1 MAGTASL
8 PKDPFCQGPCSV
20 LVLCST
26 SQQLFPTLLPPPAL
40 FFAAGFTSQADA
52 ISGIFALT
60 LLARD
65 RQGLGSRSG
74 CSSLTMVMNPDSVCS
89 SSLVLHR
96 DSGWDCGTKA
106 RETQILGLSTAK
118 RAQAH
123 PADPLDLPRGVG
135 LPVATSHGPARARG
149 TLNTTKNQSLPKVGV
164 TPATPTTTVPQS
176 PAGLRGAGDHSSTA
190 SSCAPLTPLA
200 LGFPGRWLADIP
212 YQSQGYTH

>member
-1 MAGTASL
+1 ML
-8 PKDPFCQGPCSV
+8 H
-20 LVLCST
+20 
-26 SQQLFPTLLPPPAL
+26 FPTAL
-40 FFAAGFTSQADA
+40 SYLAASSCPFLCCTTGFTSQADA

-135 LPVATSHGPARARG
+135 PPVATSHGPARARG
-149 TLNTTKNQSLPKVGV
+149 TLNTTKKPVTAQGGCHPSHSNHHSPPEPSWTPWSWRPQFYGLQLRPTDPPGTGLPRKVAGRHSLSIP
-164 TPATPTTTVPQS
+164 
-176 PAGLRGAGDHSSTA
+176 GLY
-190 SSCAPLTPLA
+190 PLEKCQECC
-200 LGFPGRWLADIP
+200 W
-212 YQSQGYTH
+212 Q